1 MAVTMV
7 AETLTADAMNAI
19 TATDESTAAPNTDI
33 TETVAAVTAS
43 AATRA
48 AQSALPTVEAT
59 SGLSIG
65 PVSNNNTGS
74 GGQTLLVAILIALG
88 LIVVAFSQATRR
100 R

>member
-19 TATDESTAAPNTDI
+19 TATDESTAAPNIDI

-48 AQSALPTVEAT
+48 AQSTLPTVEAT
-59 SGLSIG
+59 SALTIG
-65 PVSNNNTGS
+65 PVNNNTGS